1 MTPDTIIRRT
11 DGSIDAEVYLTRAR
25 RNRSRKACAFLHRL
39 RGLIARLASP
49 APRPYGAAGETD
61 PRD

>member
-1 MTPDTIIRRT
+1 MSPETIIRRT
-11 DGSIDAEVYLTRAR
+11 DGSIDTEVYLTRAR

-39 RGLIARLASP
+39 RDLFARLASP
-49 APRPYGAAGETD
+49 APRPYGAAGKAD